1 MDITADHSL
10 TKDYIG
16 KKAKKKKK
24 IKKKKKKK
32 KNKKKKHVSQN
43 CWKPDCN

>member
-24 IKKKKKKK
+24 
-32 KNKKKKHVSQN
+32 NMCPQN
-43 CWKPDCN
+43 CWKPDCS